1 MATHFSIPA
10 WKIPWTEEPGG
21 LQSMG
26 SKRVG
31 LSAHASKHKDKQ
43 IVSLETRLGNC
54 RQRGNFRGLW
64 ETTVR
69 LMITQENNGKILRP
83 CALA

>member
-10 WKIPWTEEPGG
+10 WKIPWTEEPGD

-43 IVSLETRLGNC
+43 TVSLETRLGNC
-54 RQRGNFRGLW
+54 R
-64 ETTVR
+64 
-69 LMITQENNGKILRP
+69 
-83 CALA
+83 